1 MFALLGAYYLSV
13 GLEYALCR
21 WQVMAPS
28 LTAFAGVAA
37 ALGHDIEYE
46 IWRSLVEFQC
56 SAVFAKYLQV
66 RSHFLHC
73 LLTLIGYW
81 VLSGYTPS

>member
-1 MFALLGAYYLSV
+1 MQGQAHGFTTLVVACRSNCWVKGCALR
-13 GLEYALCR
+13 R

-28 LTAFAGVAA
+28 LTKFAGVVA

-46 IWRSLVEFQC
+46 IWRSLFDFQC

-66 RSHFLHC
+66 S
-73 LLTLIGYW
+73 
-81 VLSGYTPS
+81 LSPFTAA

>member
-1 MFALLGAYYLSV
+1 
-13 GLEYALCR
+13 
-21 WQVMAPS
+21 MAPS
-28 LTAFAGVAA
+28 LTRFAGVVA

-66 RSHFLHC
+66 SSQSFCR

-81 VLSGYTPS
+81 ILRGCTPSRPGADEVHHVLVV